1 MTMARTSSKDNA
13 RTRAA
18 RGEIA
23 YQGMN
28 FVRQDLRLAI
38 YLRDGLACVWCG
50 QGIEDGIKFTLDHVV
65 PHVDFREE
73 SNAKNCLLP
82 RRTRHQLRAD

>member
-1 MTMARTSSKDNA
+1 
-13 RTRAA
+13 
-18 RGEIA
+18 
-23 YQGMN
+23 
-28 FVRQDLRLAI
+28 
-38 YLRDGLACVWCG
+38 VWCG